1 MKGQF
6 WKKFIFL
13 SAKIG
18 NKHISNI
25 NKLGNTLI

>member
-6 WKKFIFL
+6 SKKLIFL

-25 NKLGNTLI
+25 NKLGNILI